1 MASERKERRKT
12 EGLCKLPVRS
22 CRPSQDR
29 GELWLMRCFSE
40 RLHSDWTRI
49 DAAASHV
56 LSCLTSVE
64 VHTCNTQQHQP
75 QRNAPP
81 IDIHRNS
88 PRACRRCRELSR
100 IAKDSI
106 LRASPFFGS
115 VFAPT
120 PLGTMISGV
129 LFFNQKGE
137 NLIFRQFRNDC
148 KPPLDTSGI
157 FLKPS

>member
-1 MASERKERRKT
+1 MLLREA
-12 EGLCKLPVRS
+12 
-22 CRPSQDR
+22 
-29 GELWLMRCFSE
+29 
-40 RLHSDWTRI
+40 SDWTRI